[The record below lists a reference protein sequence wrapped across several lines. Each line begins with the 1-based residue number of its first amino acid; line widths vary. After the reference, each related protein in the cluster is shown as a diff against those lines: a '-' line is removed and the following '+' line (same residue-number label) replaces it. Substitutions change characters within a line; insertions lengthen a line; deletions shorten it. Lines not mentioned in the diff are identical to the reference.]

1 MTDGF
6 FEMKKITHFQI
17 MSRKKICILIR
28 KGQGP
33 WWGLVGEAPE
43 ILGDMGSL
51 KAQSLIKCATFLTRI
66 CFHVMF
72 HFELKRQSFS
82 FSITKFFDERII
94 KNEIVDERII
104 TSFKYHIFIQHK
116 LNLHLKVII
125 KCKITAKKN
134 AINKYK

>member
-1 MTDGF
+1 MADGF

-66 CFHVMF
+66 CFHVIF
-72 HFELKRQSFS
+72 HFELKRQFFS
-82 FSITKFFDERII
+82 FSNTKFFDERII
-94 KNEIVDERII
+94 
-104 TSFKYHIFIQHK
+104 TSFIYHIFIQHK